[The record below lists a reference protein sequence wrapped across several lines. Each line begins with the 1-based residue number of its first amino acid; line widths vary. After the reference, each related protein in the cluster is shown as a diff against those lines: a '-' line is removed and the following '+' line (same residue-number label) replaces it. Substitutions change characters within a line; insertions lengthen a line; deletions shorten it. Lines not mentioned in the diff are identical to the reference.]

1 MFAVRG
7 RTILQRKIDIT
18 KNKKYRV
25 SAQFSCFHVC
35 RPHNKSEKEGKE
47 GRKEGRKEPDRRNRI
62 ILIYSGKGKIIIIEK
77 DRNR

>member
-1 MFAVRG
+1 
-7 RTILQRKIDIT
+7 
-18 KNKKYRV
+18 
-25 SAQFSCFHVC
+25 VC